1 MVLPSITLKIPA
13 MRCRAIISSPPPM
26 TLEEFKKWFMKF
38 DTNNDGRISGAE
50 LREAIRSK
58 GFGFSAWWKS
68 IVALHQADKDR
79 NGYIDEFEIENLVT
93 FAQKVLGIKITTWQ
107 QHLDNVQK
115 AVKGVLAVTSVSV
128 LAVHFDNYN
137 EEKLKLNPFMFFG
150 QYFFIAYW

>member
-1 MVLPSITLKIPA
+1 

-93 FAQKVLGIKITTWQ
+93 FAQKVLGIKITTW
-107 QHLDNVQK
+107 
-115 AVKGVLAVTSVSV
+115 
-128 LAVHFDNYN
+128 
-137 EEKLKLNPFMFFG
+137 
-150 QYFFIAYW
+150 